1 MPLFVPMDFLLPS
14 CAVSHL
20 FHPGHPPLLFNPAR
34 TARILTQQ
42 TSETPDLLITALGSF
57 LAYGRA
63 PSGENIFASE
73 IEQCGGE
80 CPP

>member
-1 MPLFVPMDFLLPS
+1 MDILLPS
-14 CAVSHL
+14 CVVTLS
-20 FHPGHPPLLFNPAR
+20 HPGHPPLLFNAAR
-34 TARILTQQ
+34 TARILTHQ

-80 CPP
+80 CLP